1 MLDKA
6 EIPGRNSVKRLMLA
20 AGVVGALLALV
31 ILVVGILLLTLVDN
45 TFRRPEE
52 VEQALDLRPVGTVP
66 RLG

>member
-1 MLDKA
+1 
-6 EIPGRNSVKRLMLA
+6 
-20 AGVVGALLALV
+20 V

-66 RLG
+66 RLS